1 METQARFSSVLRLPP
16 GHSAPPVL
24 EEVTSSSSPPGCQI
38 AATTLGDVFLLDLAR
53 LAECGVR
60 ECEEQG
66 ETWLCLLV
74 RWEDTQLIVNIHVHS
89 H

>member
-1 METQARFSSVLRLPP
+1 MKTDSQSRFSSVLRLPP

-24 EEVTSSSSPPGCQI
+24 EEAPAPPQSGGCQI
-38 AATTLGDVFLLDLAR
+38 SATTLEGVFLVDLDR

-66 ETWLCLLV
+66 QTWLCLLV
-74 RWEDTQLIVNIHVHS
+74 R
-89 H
+89 